1 MVHQAIVFGAVS
13 HFDVFGITC
22 KHTYTYEACILEI
35 QALLK
40 GAVRWYCFDAKP
52 FNLTS
57 CFITKC
63 DVKC

>member
-1 MVHQAIVFGAVS
+1 MVHQAIVYGVVS

-40 GAVRWYCFDAKP
+40 GAVRRYCFDA
-52 FNLTS
+52 
-57 CFITKC
+57 I
-63 DVKC
+63 